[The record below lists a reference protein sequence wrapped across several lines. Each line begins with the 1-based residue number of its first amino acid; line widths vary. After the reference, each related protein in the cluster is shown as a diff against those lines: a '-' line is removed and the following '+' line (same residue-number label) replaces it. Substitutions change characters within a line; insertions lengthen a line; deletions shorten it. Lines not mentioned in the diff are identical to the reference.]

1 VKGEAKKALRNVI
14 ERYELPVAIT
24 ANQNLI
30 LRDISPSW
38 KDDIL
43 STLKV
48 GGWEGQG
55 VWARGGGKGWASGE
69 GVGRACLGSQGP
81 KLGAAVATCVCGI
94 LSALA
99 LHRTGE
105 KMEGVECCS
114 WLMMT
119 HMFVRTI

>member
-1 VKGEAKKALRNVI
+1 MI

-48 GGWEGQG
+48 GGEGV
-55 VWARGGGKGWASGE
+55 VWE
-69 GVGRACLGSQGP
+69 GVGRAWFGDS
-81 KLGAAVATCVCGI
+81 LGASHCHVPRGSV
-94 LSALA
+94 
-99 LHRTGE
+99 
-105 KMEGVECCS
+105 
-114 WLMMT
+114 WLDE
-119 HMFVRTI
+119 